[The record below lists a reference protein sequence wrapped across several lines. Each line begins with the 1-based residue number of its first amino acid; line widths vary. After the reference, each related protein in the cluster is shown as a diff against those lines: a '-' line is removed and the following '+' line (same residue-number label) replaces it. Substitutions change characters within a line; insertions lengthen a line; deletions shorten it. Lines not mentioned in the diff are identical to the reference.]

1 MKFKPVIPCKRFS
14 TGANNFDSGD
24 GLIEALVVKGDEQVP
39 GAFIALRIECDVHAP
54 R

>member
-1 MKFKPVIPCKRFS
+1 MKLKPVISCERFS
-14 TGANNFDSGD
+14 TRANNFDSGD

-39 GAFIALRIECDVHAP
+39 SALIALRIKGDVHAP